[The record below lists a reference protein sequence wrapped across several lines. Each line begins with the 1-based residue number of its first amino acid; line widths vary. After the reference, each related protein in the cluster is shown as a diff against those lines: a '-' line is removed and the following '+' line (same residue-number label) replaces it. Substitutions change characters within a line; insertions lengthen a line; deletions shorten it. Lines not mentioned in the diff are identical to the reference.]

1 MTTFSATS
9 GEFSSSAASARDEA
23 PTPVTYSVDKRGVA
37 IVTLNNPHK
46 HNAFDDGMIATLTTL
61 FKQAAEDDSVRAVVL
76 RAQGKSF
83 SAGADLQWMQRMA
96 GYSEAQN
103 QRDAMALA
111 TMLQTLYTLPKPT
124 IARVQGAA
132 FGGAVG
138 LIACCDIAIGSRLSK
153 FCLSEVRIGLI
164 PATIAPYVVE
174 AMGARVCRR
183 YFQTAEVFSA
193 RRARRLGLLSEA
205 VTEDELDSTIDE
217 IITQILKN
225 GPQAVGQAKTL
236 VEYVA
241 GVPID
246 AALMSKTSQW
256 IAAIRVS
263 DEGQQGLQAFLAK
276 QPAPWQETN

>member
-1 MTTFSATS
+1 
-9 GEFSSSAASARDEA
+9 
-23 PTPVTYSVDKRGVA
+23 
-37 IVTLNNPHK
+37 
-46 HNAFDDGMIATLTTL
+46 
-61 FKQAAEDDSVRAVVL
+61 
-76 RAQGKSF
+76 
-83 SAGADLQWMQRMA
+83 
-96 GYSEAQN
+96 
-103 QRDAMALA
+103 
-111 TMLQTLYTLPKPT
+111 
-124 IARVQGAA
+124 
-132 FGGAVG
+132 
-138 LIACCDIAIGSRLSK
+138 
-153 FCLSEVRIGLI
+153 
-164 PATIAPYVVE
+164 
-174 AMGARVCRR
+174 MGARVCRR